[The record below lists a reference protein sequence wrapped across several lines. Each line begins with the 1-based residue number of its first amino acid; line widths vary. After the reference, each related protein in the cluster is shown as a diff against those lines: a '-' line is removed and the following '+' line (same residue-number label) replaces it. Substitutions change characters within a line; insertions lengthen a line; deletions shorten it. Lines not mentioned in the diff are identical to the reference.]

1 MNPSSEHTALDMR
14 ASMIRSMGGVALL
27 GMSKGMA
34 DDARRAMRPVAV
46 ATGDEEAMQVYMAF
60 AASLGGDAAPARELL
75 ASRQTVEPGREYLDA
90 VLALSLCCAGD
101 GGWDAALGRVLALS
115 SDAATR
121 SFAHQITEVA
131 RAHM

>member
-1 MNPSSEHTALDMR
+1 MNTSTEHKALEMR

-34 DDARRAMRPVAV
+34 DDARTAMRPVAV
-46 ATGDEEAMQVYMAF
+46 VTGDEEALQVYLAF

-75 ASRQTVEPGREYLDA
+75 ALRQTVEAGREYLDA
-90 VLALSLCCAGD
+90 VLAISLCCAGD

-115 SDAATR
+115 GDAATR

-131 RAHM
+131 REYA